1 MSQTI
6 SKVEKSRLQE
16 SEKNCLRLLEYGLTE
31 FAESSPPV
39 SEASTAPISMEL
51 TTIS

>member
-1 MSQTI
+1 M
-6 SKVEKSRLQE
+6 LLE
-16 SEKNCLRLLEYGLTE
+16 SMEYGLME
-31 FAESSPPV
+31 FAKCLPPV

>member
-1 MSQTI
+1 MSKII
-6 SKVEKSRLQE
+6 SKVETGYNNQ
-16 SEKNCLRLLEYGLTE
+16 RLLEYGLTK
-31 FAESSPPV
+31 FAECSPPV